1 MAVKAEF
8 TADTTSFVQAVD
20 KADAALGKFG
30 KTTGTLKSQVSD
42 FDQLLQ
48 KTTGVSIGPIAQAF
62 DEVSGAAGKTTTQLG
77 AVATAGLVVGTAMA
91 AWDFGRVVAG
101 FFNLDEAIG
110 NATATLLGFGDAAA
124 EAAGAKADTLARA
137 SKIAGFEV
145 SQLSTAAV
153 IFAEN
158 QQRLGRATLDATTRI
173 TAWHGELAKAG
184 VDADALSGEIKTQA
198 LSVDELARK
207 YGVSVG
213 AIQNFIREEK
223 TAATAAEVA
232 SKQIQ
237 AANARLLKDTQVV
250 LDYNAALNRIT
261 VDTGKYQA
269 ILATIPTEIQK
280 QITAQ
285 VAQGA
290 SLDDLQ
296 VKYTLTDIQ
305 IRAYE
310 KGQAVAAA
318 ATEVHT
324 AAMQHQAEAHAAM
337 LAEMEQEIETRKRAQ
352 AAQQQSIALA
362 EAEAKALRAL
372 GGSMTFDLST
382 PEGLAAFKAA
392 NPGATVSVGPDYFLA
407 HTLQEAIAA
416 GFVDL
421 YAAFRAMA
429 GGLPHFAS
437 GGVSRGGA
445 AMVGER
451 GPELV
456 TLPAGAR
463 VSPGVGGGAPSIT
476 IHMSGMLLSNS
487 PAGRAEFA
495 AFAGQ
500 ALLSQ
505 LRAQGWRAPTVSR

>member
-20 KADAALGKFG
+20 KADKSLEKFG
-30 KTTGTLKSQVSD
+30 KTAGTMKSKVSE

-48 KTTGVSIGPIAQAF
+48 KTTGVSIGPVAQAF
-62 DEVSGAAGKTTTQLG
+62 DEVSASAGKTVTQLG
-77 AVATAGLVVGTAMA
+77 AVATGGLVVGTAMA
-91 AWDFGRVVAG
+91 AWDFGRAIAG
-101 FFNLDEAIG
+101 FFDLDTVIG
-110 NATATLLGFGDAAA
+110 DATAALLGFGDVAA
-124 EAAGAKADTLARA
+124 ESAGAKADTLARA
-137 SKIAGFEV
+137 SKLAGFEV

-153 IFAEN
+153 IFAEH
-158 QQRLGRATLDATTRI
+158 QQRMALATLDTTKRI
-173 TAWHGELAKAG
+173 TAWHGELTRAG
-184 VDADALSGEIKTQA
+184 VDTEALSAEIKTQA
-198 LSVDELARK
+198 LSVEELARK
-207 YGVSVG
+207 YGISVG
-213 AIQNFIREEK
+213 AIKNFVREEQS
-223 TAATAAEVA
+223 AATAAEEA
-232 SKQIQ
+232 SKKIQ
-237 AANARLLKDTQVV
+237 TANARLLKDTQVV
-250 LDYNAALNRIT
+250 LDYNAALNRVM
-261 VDTGKYQA
+261 VDTGQYEA
-269 ILATIPTEIQK
+269 VLATIPAEIQK

-290 SLDDLQ
+290 SLEDLQ

-310 KGQAVAAA
+310 KGQQVAAA
-318 ATEVHT
+318 TTEAHT

-337 LAEMEQEIETRKRAQ
+337 LAEMEQEIATRKRAQ

-362 EAEAKALRAL
+362 EAEAKANRAL

-382 PEGLAAFKAA
+382 PEGMAAFKAA

-445 AMVGER
+445 AIVGER

-505 LRAQGWRAPTVSR
+505 LRAHGWRSPAVSR

>member
-30 KTTGTLKSQVSD
+30 KTTGTLKTQVSE

-110 NATATLLGFGDAAA
+110 NATAKLLGFGDAAA

-158 QQRLGRATLDATTRI
+158 QKQLTRATLDATTRI

-184 VDADALSGEIKTQA
+184 VDADTLSGEIKTQA

-213 AIQNFIREEK
+213 AIQNFIREQQA
-223 TAATAAEVA
+223 AATAAEEA
-232 SKQIQ
+232 SKRIQ

-269 ILATIPTEIQK
+269 ILATIPTEIQN
-280 QITAQ
+280 QIAAQ

-296 VKYTLTDIQ
+296 VKYSLTDIQ

-310 KGQAVAAA
+310 KAQEVAAA
-318 ATEVHT
+318 TTEAHT
-324 AAMQHQAEAHAAM
+324 AAMQKQAAAHAAM
-337 LAEMEQEIETRKRAQ
+337 LAEMEKEIETRKRQHAE
-352 AAQQQSIALA
+352 QQQSIALA
-362 EAEAKALRAL
+362 EAEAKAKREL

-382 PEGLAAFKAA
+382 AEGMAAFKKA
-392 NPGATVSVGPDYFLA
+392 NPGASVSVGPEYFKT

-416 GFVDL
+416 GLVDL
-421 YAAFRAMA
+421 YAAFK
-429 GGLPHFAS
+429 GLLGNLLPGIPHFAS
-437 GGVSRGGA
+437 GGIAPGGA
-445 AMVGER
+445 AVVGEH

-456 TLPAGAR
+456 TLPPGAR
-463 VSPGVGGGAPSIT
+463 VSPGVGGGGT
-476 IHMSGMLLSNS
+476 YNFYLVDNS
-487 PAGRAEFA
+487 ENLARKVS
-495 AFAGQ
+495 
-500 ALLSQ
+500 ALIMQST
-505 LRAQGWRAPTVSR
+505 LRNGKVGL